1 MGRIWTKVGYRR
13 HVQIGKQ
20 RILVSHK
27 SLLGKQTLVATFIEN
42 TNSMLLKH
50 QTGILNC
57 WKKHFCEFL
66 NPVTVQH
73 METSEEQIGET
84 IYLTEVEVRTTI
96 KSLKASKAPGEDDI

>member
-1 MGRIWTKVGYRR
+1 MGRIWTNVGYRL

-27 SLLGKQTLVATFIEN
+27 SLLDKQTLVATFMKN
-42 TNSMLLKH
+42 TNGMLLKH
-50 QTGILNC
+50 QMGILNC
-57 WKKHFCEFL
+57 WRKYFCEFL

-84 IYLTEVEVRTTI
+84 IYLTEVEVSTTI
-96 KSLKASKAPGEDDI
+96 KFLKTGKAPGEDNI